1 MRIALFDTEGD
12 GLLENCTQ
20 LWCAVV
26 EDYETGERTIF
37 DPSNIRDLCAH
48 LETYDGIVAHNL
60 VGHDLPVLRK
70 LYDWEYSGQ
79 MIDTLL
85 MSRYQ
90 RPDRF
95 SPQVPRSP
103 HSVEAWGWRL
113 GIAKPEHED
122 WSQFS
127 EAMLHRCSV
136 DVTLLRKIYEAL
148 LEEGK
153 GEGWEECHKL
163 NAKLFYYLQKQEE
176 YGWLFDI
183 EWAHHCISTLNR
195 WIERIDKSVAR
206 SLPLVVEIEEDRYP
220 PAERSEKGEYKYVK
234 KPFKKDGTHTQAA
247 LDALGD
253 SVVHVCGPFSRI
265 SFRPVDLNSGEE
277 TKEFLLNLGWEPLE
291 WNMKDG
297 KRTSPVLSQDDD
309 FEGIQ
314 GSLGKLIVKRVQC
327 RHRRSQIEGWLNHVR
342 PDGRISARVGGIAN
356 TGRLKHS
363 VIVNVPSPTTKSFF
377 AKWMRKCFTSR
388 EGWVLVGTDSKSNQ
402 VRQLAARLGDPAFT
416 EFVLSGQDIH
426 ERNRQLSG
434 VPTRTIAKNLYYGT
448 VFGAGDKKIG
458 TYVSGG
464 TKQGKELREKFF
476 EALPT
481 LPALLER
488 EREAWRKTAR
498 QYYNPKFKKIEWRNG
513 YITGL
518 DGRPILVEFEKDILV
533 YYLQSDE
540 AIQMAAAYC
549 VLHKWLE
556 RAGYVWAKDYGFV
569 IWMHDE
575 WQIECREEIADE
587 VSRLSNEAIAWA
599 GRYFKIKCPHEGES
613 KIGKNWTETH

>member
-1 MRIALFDTEGD
+1 LRIALFDTEGD
-12 GLLENCTQ
+12 GLLNECTR

-37 DPSNIRDLCAH
+37 GPDDVSNLCSH

-70 LYDWEYSGQ
+70 LYGWEYKGQ

-95 SPQVPRSP
+95 SPYVPRSP
-103 HSVEAWGWRL
+103 HSIEAWGYRL
-113 GIAKPEHED
+113 NHSKVEHED
-122 WSQFS
+122 WTQFS
-127 EAMLHRCSV
+127 DAMLHRCST
-136 DVTLLRKIYEAL
+136 DVTLLRMVYEAL
-148 LEEGK
+148 LKEGE

-176 YGWLFDI
+176 YGWLFDSD
-183 EWAHHCISTLNR
+183 WANHCINTLSR
-195 WIERIDKSVAR
+195 WIARIDRNAAS
-206 SLPLVVEIEEDRYP
+206 SLPLVTECLET
-220 PAERSEKGEYKYVK
+220 KKNGEYSYVR
-234 KPFKKDGTHTQAA
+234 KPFLKSGQYNDRVVDYMGNQHT
-247 LDALGD
+247 
-253 SVVHVCGPFSRI
+253 SVAGPFSRI
-265 SFRPVDLNSGEE
+265 GFRPVNLNSNDE
-277 TKEFLLNLGWEPLE
+277 TKEFLLQLGWEPEE
-291 WNMKDG
+291 WNTNEAG
-297 KRTSPVLSQDDD
+297 ERTSPKLSKTDEFQ
-309 FEGIQ
+309 GIR
-314 GSLGKLIVKRVQC
+314 GSLGRIIARRVQC
-327 RHRRSQIEGWLNHVR
+327 RHRKSQIEGWLSNVR
-342 PDGRISARVGGIAN
+342 EDGRISARVGGIAS
-356 TGRLKHS
+356 TGRLKHA

-377 AKWMRKCFTSR
+377 AKWMRRCFISK

-402 VRQLAARLGDPAFT
+402 VRQLAARLGDPSFT

-434 VPTRTIAKNLYYGT
+434 VATRTIAKNLYYGT

-458 TYVSGG
+458 TYVDGG

-481 LPALLER
+481 LPDLLER
-488 EREAWRKTAR
+488 ERTSWRKTATP
-498 QYYNPKFKKIEWRNG
+498 YYNKRFKKMELRNG

-556 RAGYVWAKDYGFV
+556 RAGYHWKKDYGFT

-575 WQIECREEIADE
+575 WQIECREEIAKD
-587 VSRLSNEAIAWA
+587 VARLSDEAIAWA
-599 GRYFKIKCPHEGES
+599 GRYFGIKCPHEGES